1 MWSEMKTTFDPQ
13 IIYDVFC
20 RYGFPVL
27 RIDDFDKGT
36 FAKIRAELKN
46 SEYISVEELQDI
58 VIRLRLIEKNENVE
72 IKIVNIDMIHKTMRV
87 DIFIKI

>member
-1 MWSEMKTTFDPQ
+1 MKTTFDPQ
-13 IIYDVFC
+13 IIYDVFD

-36 FAKIRAELKN
+36 FARVRAELKN

-58 VIRLRLIEKNENVE
+58 VMRLRLIEKNENIE

>member
-1 MWSEMKTTFDPQ
+1 MKTTFDPQ
-13 IIYDVFC
+13 IIYDVFS
-20 RYGFPVL
+20 RHGFPVL

-46 SEYISVEELQDI
+46 SEYMSVEELQDI
-58 VIRLRLIEKNENVE
+58 IVRLRLIEKNENVD

-87 DIFIKI
+87 DIFIKV

>member
-1 MWSEMKTTFDPQ
+1 MKTTFDPQ
-13 IIYDVFC
+13 IIYDAFS

-46 SEYISVEELQDI
+46 SEYMSVEELQDI
-58 VIRLRLIEKNENVE
+58 IVRLRLIEKNENVE

-87 DIFIKI
+87 DIFIKV

>member
-1 MWSEMKTTFDPQ
+1 MKTTFDPQ
-13 IIYDVFC
+13 IIYNVFDK
-20 RYGFPVL
+20 YGFPVL

-46 SEYISVEELQDI
+46 SEYMSVEELQDI
-58 VIRLRLIEKNENVE
+58 VVRLRLIEKNENIE

>member
-1 MWSEMKTTFDPQ
+1 MKTTFDPQ
-13 IIYDVFC
+13 IIYDVFD

-36 FAKIRAELKN
+36 FARIRAELKN

-58 VIRLRLIEKNENVE
+58 VVRLRLIEKNENIE

>member
-1 MWSEMKTTFDPQ
+1 MRTTFDPQ
-13 IIYDVFC
+13 TIYDAFS

-27 RIDDFDKGT
+27 RIDNFDKGT

-46 SEYISVEELQDI
+46 SEYMSVEELQDI
-58 VIRLRLIEKNENVE
+58 VVRLRLIEKNENIE